1 MVAASTCATADM
13 PALRRS
19 IPSGDNR
26 AIHFVLRIDN
36 LPHVRRAFGPEAAR
50 AAVVAVQ
57 RMLVAI
63 LRDDGVVVPDSEGQF
78 DLLLCN
84 PELLGPLPRDLACAA
99 WVHAFCA
106 ERALVPIDCGGQA
119 LHLVMSG
126 DWTVLPADLASPACG
141 TRLAA
146 AVPGS
151 VRPFAGD
158 AIGHGEAWC
167 ARYRQDM
174 AAAAGLFA
182 ALAARRS
189 DTGFAARPDA
199 QASLLAPRAHPEI
212 ALAWQPIGHA
222 GDASGILYHECLIRL
237 VDADGNGRSPEDVVA
252 SLERLGLIR
261 ALDQFVVTSVID
273 ELERQPDIRL
283 AANISAQSAVADGW
297 WRQIERRLAADR
309 SVAQRLVIEI
319 TESAAIPCIASAVA
333 FVARMRALGC
343 LIALDDFGAGFA
355 SVRQLLALAPDIAK
369 VDRLFVGRAAISRQA
384 RAAFEHLV
392 GLAQAVAPIV
402 IVEGIETA
410 EQSAL
415 ALEAGAV
422 WQQGYHHG
430 QPSLARNWRWSA
442 PAILDA
448 PWHLSGDQGRRNPN
462 LGLSS

>member
-1 MVAASTCATADM
+1 MVAASKCATADM
-13 PALRRS
+13 QGLHRS
-19 IPSGDNR
+19 IPSGGNQ

-36 LPHVRRAFGPEAAR
+36 LHHVRWAFGPEAAR
-50 AAVVAVQ
+50 SAVATVQ

-63 LRDDGVVVPDSEGQF
+63 LRDDGVVVPDSDGRF

-84 PELLGPLPRDLACAA
+84 PELLGPMPLELACAA

-106 ERALVPIDCGGQA
+106 ERALVPIDCGGHA

-126 DWTVLPADLASPACG
+126 DWTVLADDPAFPASGTGPAAR
-141 TRLAA
+141 T
-146 AVPGS
+146 PGS
-151 VRPFAGD
+151 GRAFAGD
-158 AIGHGEAWC
+158 VIGDDEAWR

-174 AAAAGLFA
+174 AVAAGLLA

-189 DTGFAARPDA
+189 DRGFAARSGA
-199 QASLLAPRAHPEI
+199 QASLGVPCPHPEI
-212 ALAWQPIGHA
+212 ALAWQPICHA
-222 GDASGILYHECLIRL
+222 DDASGILYHECLIRL

-283 AANISAQSAVADGW
+283 AANISAQSAVSDGW

-369 VDRLFVGRAAISRQA
+369 IDRLFVGRVAISRQA

-410 EQSAL
+410 EQSGLAL
-415 ALEAGAV
+415 AAGAV

-442 PAILDA
+442 PTVLHA
-448 PWHLSGDQGRRNPN
+448 PWHLPGDQGRRSPN
-462 LGLSS
+462 LALSS